1 MTPPPEDPAPSA
13 ELVAAARTL
22 SAERLRFAVPAC
34 LVSFGGFVVI
44 TVLAGFTTV
53 LNVTVVGPLNLLT
66 LLMVLGFPVVGVC
79 AVLYSR
85 RAAEWDRR
93 TEEVLAAA
101 RRAELEK
108 AEAR

>member
-1 MTPPPEDPAPSA
+1 MTEPSAPSP
-13 ELVAAARTL
+13 ELVAAARTI

-44 TVLAGFTTV
+44 TVLAGFTNV

-85 RAAEWDRR
+85 RAAGWDRR
-93 TEEVLAAA
+93 TAEVLETA
-101 RRAELEK
+101 RRAEREK
-108 AEAR
+108 AGSK